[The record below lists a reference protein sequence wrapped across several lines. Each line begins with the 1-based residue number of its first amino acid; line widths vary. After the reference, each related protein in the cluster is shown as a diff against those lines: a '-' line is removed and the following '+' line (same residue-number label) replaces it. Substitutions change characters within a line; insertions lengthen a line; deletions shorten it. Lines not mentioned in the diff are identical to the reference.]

1 MIELIPYIVAVAAS
15 LAVVFFGGP
24 YFRRAAWR
32 IGLIDRPKLRGV
44 HGEPVAR
51 SGGLTITAALL
62 GALAAQMITARTLG
76 LDAASLKDASHLF
89 LIVPALLLV
98 AVGVLDDIKPMGA
111 PPKLAVQAVAALAA
125 WSLGF
130 RIDVLSIPGLVEFSV
145 GWASLPLTV
154 IFIVAVTNA
163 FNMIDGVDGLCA
175 GTSGLAL
182 AGIAAFSLIG
192 GAPPL
197 IALPLCV
204 AALAFL
210 RQNLSRRRAFLGDS
224 GSMLLGFMIAVLALQ
239 GVVTPR
245 GGLAVLPLFMLLSLP
260 VVDITVTFFRR
271 VIQGSNPLRA
281 DRGHIHHIMLLLAD
295 GSSRRVT
302 LTLTTMA
309 AVGVVGA
316 VACGVHPTL
325 LPLAALIPLGLY
337 GAVYACGGY
346 LSFENLRNAGP
357 ATELALILAEFA
369 NAEGTDAA
377 LKRDELIR
385 LLKYTGI
392 TGIALFNEQGR
403 CVWEAGRL
411 DPRHETLAMPLYAA
425 GRVRFGRLH
434 LQGPGSAGR
443 MAFAAHLLQP
453 LYSAFMEALDVE
465 LPEVPATAKLQ
476 A

>member
-1 MIELIPYIVAVAAS
+1 
-15 LAVVFFGGP
+15 
-24 YFRRAAWR
+24 
-32 IGLIDRPKLRGV
+32 LIDRPKLRGV

-51 SGGLTITAALL
+51 SGGLTIAAALL
-62 GALAAQMITARTLG
+62 CAVSAQMIVARALG
-76 LDAASLKDASHLF
+76 VESAWLQDSDAFF
-89 LIVPALLLV
+89 LILPALLLV
-98 AVGVLDDIKPMGA
+98 AVGVVDDIKPMGA

-130 RIDVLSIPGLVEFSV
+130 RIDVLSIPGMAEFSI
-145 GWASLPLTV
+145 GWMSLPLTL

-163 FNMIDGVDGLCA
+163 FNMIDGVDGLCS
-175 GTSGLAL
+175 GTAGLAL
-182 AGIAAFSLIG
+182 AGITAFALMG
-192 GAPPL
+192 GMPPL
-197 IALPLCV
+197 LALPLCV

-210 RQNLSRRRAFLGDS
+210 RQNLSRQRAFLGDS
-224 GSMLLGFMIAVLALQ
+224 GSMLLGFMIATLALQ
-239 GVVTPR
+239 AVVAPS
-245 GGLAVLPLFMLLSLP
+245 GALAVLPLFMLLSLP

-281 DRGHIHHIMLLLAD
+281 DRGHIHHIMLLLSD
-295 GSSRRVT
+295 GNSRHVT

-309 AVGVVGA
+309 AVGVAGA

-325 LPLAALIPLGLY
+325 LPLTALLPLALY
-337 GAVYACGGY
+337 ATVYACGGY
-346 LSFENLRNAGP
+346 LSWENLRNAGP
-357 ATELALILAEFA
+357 ATELALTLAELA
-369 NAEGTDAA
+369 NEHGTGRA
-377 LKRDELIR
+377 LEREELIR

-403 CVWEAGRL
+403 RVWGAGKL
-411 DPRHETLAMPLYAA
+411 DPRHETLTMPLYAA

-453 LYSAFMEALDVE
+453 LYTAFMEALDVE
-465 LPEVPATAKLQ
+465 VPEVPATAKLQ